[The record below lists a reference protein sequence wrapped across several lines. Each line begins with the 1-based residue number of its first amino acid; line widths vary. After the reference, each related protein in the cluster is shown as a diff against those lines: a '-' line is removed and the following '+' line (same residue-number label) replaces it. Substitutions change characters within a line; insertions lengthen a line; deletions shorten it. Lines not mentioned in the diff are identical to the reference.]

1 MFKAIDLLTESA
13 ASPIKQAWDGL
24 IRDIQ
29 KYVEHN
35 RASNDSGVALVRGD
49 IVYASD
55 HGEVTAAIYDPML
68 VEFPVAVCAM
78 DIPNGSSGVLRTG
91 GLAHVH
97 FENGL
102 DGTLVEGTPIYL
114 SATDAGRATNV
125 DPGSGIRI
133 GILADATDYNGV
145 LGVGYNPFARVCL
158 GYSCAPTAVVPQ

>member
-78 DIPNGSSGVLRTG
+78 DIPNGSSGVLRARPCPLRKWARRNSCRG
-91 GLAHVH
+91 
-97 FENGL
+97 
-102 DGTLVEGTPIYL
+102 DSYL
-114 SATDAGRATNV
+114 PFGDRCWQGNECRPRQWNSNRYPGRRYRLQWRTRC
-125 DPGSGIRI
+125 GIQSLRS
-133 GILADATDYNGV
+133 
-145 LGVGYNPFARVCL
+145 CL
-158 GYSCAPTAVVPQ
+158 SRL